1 MFFTYREPYITINT
15 AEKNIKLLESN
26 QIKTVR
32 LFVNYIS
39 NMDIT
44 TKMCQKLPS
53 YNEIIHLI
61 IEDEPPSYEKATGIK
76 VNATAVSS
84 TFIIRRELR
93 ILELIE

>member
-1 MFFTYREPYITINT
+1 
-15 AEKNIKLLESN
+15 
-26 QIKTVR
+26 
-32 LFVNYIS
+32 
-39 NMDIT
+39 MDIT

>member
-61 IEDEPPSYEKATGIK
+61 IE
-76 VNATAVSS
+76 VSHQVMKKQLGS
-84 TFIIRRELR
+84 KLM
-93 ILELIE
+93 LQL